1 MRITFIGHAGFVVE
15 TDSAVVVMDPWL
27 SPRGAFDSAWMQLPR
42 NHHLAPQVREL
53 LETSPKQRF
62 LYISHEH
69 RDHFDPEFLE
79 TLTKRDFS
87 VLIPRFQ
94 RSALR
99 DMFQAYGCKRI
110 ISCRDGQEIPLPGG
124 GYVKLFLTESGTNRD
139 SGILV
144 RGDGQSFLNL
154 NDCKIHDRLSRIM
167 EAEGSID
174 FFSAQFS
181 GAIWHPT
188 CYEYSREVYEEIALK
203 KRASKFEAVA
213 RAIQMVKPRAF
224 LAAAGP
230 ACFLDPSLFHLNL
243 EKVNIFPRA
252 SELFAFLKER
262 LPGSP
267 TRYIEPMPG
276 DVMDA
281 ASLEWVQVP
290 ERLTDENLQ
299 DYLHAYALD
308 MAHVFRERRRNILL
322 AEVDMIHEQLRVEL
336 RRKLDRLELHARVG
350 MPLYMGLKEL
360 PGKWLRVDFR
370 QRRVDAVAEIKERSR
385 YTMVMSATD
394 VSRVLERKLTWEE
407 LLLSFRHRMSRT
419 PDVYEPILHAFLGLE
434 IEDVGTFCEDLIAAE
449 ARRERTVVTAGGKR
463 YSVQRFC
470 PHQGAD
476 LTEAWIEGGRYLLC
490 PRHRWQFDLQDGGR
504 CATNGLSIEAK
515 CLPDTDRERDRRPQP
530 GRETQTRL

>member
-15 TDSAVVVMDPWL
+15 TSSAVVVMDPWL

-53 LETSPKQRF
+53 LESSPKQRF

-69 RDHFDPEFLE
+69 QDHFDPEFLE

-87 VLIPRFQ
+87 VLLPKFQ

-110 ISCRDGQEIPLPGG
+110 ISCRDGQEIPVPGG
-124 GYVKLFLTESGTNRD
+124 GYIKLFLTESGTNRD
-139 SGILV
+139 SGVLV

-154 NDCKIHDRLSRIM
+154 NDCKIHDRLARIL

-181 GAIWHPT
+181 GAIWHPI
-188 CYEYSREVYEEIALK
+188 CYDYSREVYEEISLK

-213 RAIQMVKPRAF
+213 RAIQTVNPRAF

-230 ACFLDPSLFHLNL
+230 ACFLDPALFHLNL

-252 SELFAFLKER
+252 PELFAFLKER
-262 LPGSP
+262 LPHGS
-267 TRYIEPMPG
+267 TRYLEPMPG
-276 DVMDA
+276 DVLDGE
-281 ASLEWVQVP
+281 SLEWAHQSP
-290 ERLTDENLQ
+290 ERVTDENLA
-299 DYLHAYALD
+299 DYLHAYASD
-308 MAHVFRERRRNILL
+308 MAHLFRERRRNILW
-322 AEVDMIHEQLRVEL
+322 AEVEEIHGKLHTEL
-336 RRKLDRLELHARVG
+336 RRKLDRLELHGRVG
-350 MPLYMGLKEL
+350 MPLYMGLNEL
-360 PGKWLRVDFR
+360 PGQWLRVDFR
-370 QRRVDAVAEIKERSR
+370 LRRVDLVPEIKDRSR
-385 YTMVMSATD
+385 YTMMVAATD
-394 VSRVLERKLTWEE
+394 IARVLERKLTWEE

-434 IEDVGTFCEDLIAAE
+434 IEDVGVFCQDLVAAE

-463 YSVQRFC
+463 YAIQRFC

-504 CATNGLSIEAK
+504 CAANGLSIEAK
-515 CLPDTDRERDRRPQP
+515 CLPDTERERRQQP
-530 GRETQTRL
+530 VREAQTRF